1 MPRANYMKVGAL
13 LFLAGMMVGPG
24 YGQEKAMLEK
34 SFLHPPASAKPWVSW
49 YWTPASV
56 SKEGIRADLEAMKEE
71 GIGGGYLMPD
81 KGGGNKTLVRFSVQE
96 AGWDWRQTVLG
107 TS

>member
-1 MPRANYMKVGAL
+1 
-13 LFLAGMMVGPG
+13 MMVGPG

-34 SFLHPPASAKPWVSW
+34 SFLHPPASAKPWVSC

-71 GIGGGYLMPD
+71 GIGGGYFFSVE
-81 KGGGNKTLVRFSVQE
+81 GGGNKLLYCVFTTVGGG
-96 AGWDWRQTVLG
+96 AGPPFVALCTGRSARGSL
-107 TS
+107 